1 MTVHE
6 HTKAVLALV
15 EMRYQRFTVVR
26 ITKIVTP
33 IPAIPTIPT
42 IPTINEPGERLRVRA
57 AHRLE
62 ICALPFHAGSRGFT
76 CSAVNFFIETFR
88 TIGSIDIVSVRRTT
102 ARDSTGLEK

>member
-15 EMRYQRFTVVR
+15 EMRHQRFTVVR
-26 ITKIVTP
+26 ITKI
-33 IPAIPTIPT
+33 IPTIG
-42 IPTINEPGERLRVRA
+42 TINEPGERLRVRA

-62 ICALPFHAGSRGFT
+62 ICALTFHAGSRGFT
-76 CSAVNFFIETFR
+76 CSAVIFFIETFR
-88 TIGSIDIVSVRRTT
+88 TIGSIDIVSVKRTT

>member
-33 IPAIPTIPT
+33 IPTIPT

-76 CSAVNFFIETFR
+76 CSAVIFFIETFR

>member
-26 ITKIVTP
+26 ITKI
-33 IPAIPTIPT
+33 

-62 ICALPFHAGSRGFT
+62 ICALPFHAGLRGFT
-76 CSAVNFFIETFR
+76 CSAVIFFIETFR

>member
-26 ITKIVTP
+26 ITKI
-33 IPAIPTIPT
+33 IPT

-62 ICALPFHAGSRGFT
+62 ICALPFHAGSRGIT
-76 CSAVNFFIETFR
+76 CSAVIFFIETFR